1 MNLVKNIRE
10 NFATLLMG
18 NYSVIRELDPEYI
31 GYTLY
36 LPEGYA
42 VAIEFDSDLNIN
54 EKFSNSKLFSR
65 KLNLDGTL
73 KKYLILL
80 CTLDNLRYEF
90 AALSAQFLDP
100 GENGDYRKRIIE
112 DPLSWWKQW
121 IELLGNSISI
131 KKAYSVI
138 AEMIALDYLFQKD
151 NTIEWTAINT
161 GSHDLEGDTCSYEVK
176 SSLKKYSAEITIS
189 SQYQLRSKKS
199 MYLMFIKLEKSQLG
213 VSIDDMKNR
222 LISHGYDGDKLEN
235 QIQRLGFEN
244 GASVRKE
251 KYKIL
256 EKRQYFVDDKFPK
269 ITNESFIGGKLP
281 DSITKITYTINLD
294 GIEYI
299 NW

>member
-121 IELLGNSISI
+121 I
-131 KKAYSVI
+131 
-138 AEMIALDYLFQKD
+138 
-151 NTIEWTAINT
+151 
-161 GSHDLEGDTCSYEVK
+161 
-176 SSLKKYSAEITIS
+176 
-189 SQYQLRSKKS
+189 
-199 MYLMFIKLEKSQLG
+199 
-213 VSIDDMKNR
+213 
-222 LISHGYDGDKLEN
+222 
-235 QIQRLGFEN
+235 
-244 GASVRKE
+244 
-251 KYKIL
+251 
-256 EKRQYFVDDKFPK
+256 
-269 ITNESFIGGKLP
+269 
-281 DSITKITYTINLD
+281 
-294 GIEYI
+294 
-299 NW
+299 